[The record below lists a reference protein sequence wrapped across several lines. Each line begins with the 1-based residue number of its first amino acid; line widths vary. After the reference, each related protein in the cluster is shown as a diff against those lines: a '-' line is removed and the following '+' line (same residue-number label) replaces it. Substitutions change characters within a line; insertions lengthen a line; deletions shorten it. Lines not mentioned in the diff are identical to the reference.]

1 MEVAIGQPE
10 AAGQWT
16 AETTAPPASAHTS
29 AALLSSWPTTI
40 ADDTPQGGCIQY
52 LDVEQI
58 LTHVKP
64 EKNTVSQLSHI
75 SNLARYSRDVCS
87 SSSKAEIIL
96 SAWTAF

>member
-10 AAGQWT
+10 AARRWT
-16 AETTAPPASAHTS
+16 TETTAPPASAPTS

-64 EKNTVSQLSHI
+64 EKNTVSQLSQVTDQ
-75 SNLARYSRDVCS
+75 AWYSRDVCS

>member
-40 ADDTPQGGCIQY
+40 ADDTPQG
-52 LDVEQI
+52 VAFNI
-58 LTHVKP
+58 LMWNKF
-64 EKNTVSQLSHI
+64 SHM
-75 SNLARYSRDVCS
+75 
-87 SSSKAEIIL
+87 
-96 SAWTAF
+96 

>member
-64 EKNTVSQLSHI
+64 GKNTVSQLSQVPDQ
-75 SNLARYSRDVCS
+75 AWYSRDVCS
-87 SSSKAEIIL
+87 GSSKAEIIL
-96 SAWTAF
+96 SAWAAF

>member
-10 AAGQWT
+10 AAGRWT
-16 AETTAPPASAHTS
+16 AETTAPPASAPTS

-64 EKNTVSQLSHI
+64 EKNTVSQLSQV
-75 SNLARYSRDVCS
+75 SDQAWYSKDVCS
-87 SSSKAEIIL
+87 GSSKAEIIL
-96 SAWTAF
+96 SAWAAF